1 MRYDEKSVKLTEYE
15 CMKNSIKKVQE
26 KHHKK
31 SFKEL
36 ENTNNFKENYKNK
49 SQLKKYKLK
58 NYKLKQAGIT
68 IIALVITIIVLLVIA
83 GITISMVSNDGIL
96 GKAKNAATVSEK
108 TTAQEE
114 MSMYLAGLDIQRE
127 QEGNTGRLADYL
139 SANVGNDGLEDFLN
153 NGDGYAQVAY
163 KGHNYMVNLDD
174 GTFTYIGKTDGKGVN
189 RHLKQILN
197 SDNQDVPGVAMV
209 EAGEIETEDL
219 GWKVLSTN
227 EDGTVNLI
235 ANTNTGFE
243 VSISGINGY
252 TNGVKALNEICSKL
266 YGNLEING
274 KKALSARS
282 VNAEDFYNITYTV
295 SRAYQ
300 NNKKIEPIINQKDTA
315 NHGFSTDQISDYID
329 IANTSGTQSRNTQM
343 LAANTS
349 PTIISQNR
357 TNKSTIDMMNTENNY
372 WLATRSTYYGWE
384 KGKDGKDTYS
394 EDLSYE
400 YYEFAFSRTDGAY
413 STYTMFKTNQDYNTT
428 GTNQSESCSL
438 RPVITV
444 SAESVSDTSAGATV
458 NVDRFYKNKS
468 GSEAHGYVKA
478 DSIATLLGKD
488 IKSVNKVN
496 SGLPTVELDM
506 TWSKLTDGGYDL
518 QSGSFDTSK
527 YDYYIA
533 DRTTKLQVRLTG
545 APAYNNGVLALD
557 TICNN
562 LYGNLTE
569 IKLKNGQTKKVK
581 VLLARDAKWE
591 DLMDDSRINN
601 DSYGN
606 LWTTNADDTSA
617 PNKITSTGNS
627 YATTLFTQYENSD
640 RTKGASKGYSDAK
653 ITSYNMSTS
662 GTSNWILTEEK
673 GNYAYEKYNNDKKSS
688 NPWLKVI
695 YNAYW
700 GGGANRNT
708 NNISAGAEFWLS
720 SRCSNACYG
729 FARFGLR
736 CVGSNGKWASD
747 FVYYSNNNTFSSCR
761 GLRPVLQVSK

>member
-1 MRYDEKSVKLTEYE
+1 MMYK
-15 CMKNSIKKVQE
+15 
-26 KHHKK
+26 
-31 SFKEL
+31 
-36 ENTNNFKENYKNK
+36 KNK
-49 SQLKKYKLK
+49 LEKL
-58 NYKLKQAGIT
+58 KLKQAGIT
-68 IIALVITIIVLLVIA
+68 IIALVITIIVLLVLA

-96 GKAKNAATVSEK
+96 GKAKNAVDVSDKSSAE
-108 TTAQEE
+108 EE
-114 MSMYLAGLDIQRE
+114 MSMYLAGIDIQRE

-174 GTFTYIGKTDGKGVN
+174 GTFTYIGKSTGTGVN

-197 SDNQDVPGVAMV
+197 SNNQDVPGIAMV

-266 YGNLEING
+266 YGSLEING
-274 KKALSARS
+274 KKVLSARS
-282 VNAEDFYNITYTV
+282 INAEDFYNVTYSV

-300 NNKKIEPIINQKDTA
+300 NNKKIEPIINQLDTA
-315 NHGFSTDQISDYID
+315 NNGYSTDQISEYID
-329 IANTSGTQSRNTQM
+329 ITNTSASQASNTHM
-343 LAANTS
+343 LAANAS
-349 PTIISQNR
+349 PTITNLNR
-357 TNKSTIDMMNTENNY
+357 TNKSTVDMMNTGNNY
-372 WLATRSTYYGWE
+372 WLATRSAYYNWS
-384 KGKDGKDTYS
+384 KGADGKTPYS
-394 EDLSYE
+394 EELASE
-400 YYEFAFSRTDGAY
+400 YYQFAFARTDGAY
-413 STYTMFKTNQDYNTT
+413 STSTVFNTNANYNTA
-428 GTNQSESCSL
+428 GNNASTNCSI

-444 SAESVSDTSAGATV
+444 SADSVSDTSEGATV

-478 DSIATLLGKD
+478 DSIAALLGKD

-496 SGLPTVELDM
+496 SGLPTVESDM

-533 DRTTKLQVRLTG
+533 DKATKLQVRLTG

-581 VLLARDAKWE
+581 VALARDAKWE
-591 DLMDDSRINN
+591 DFIDESKINN
-601 DSYGN
+601 SSYGN
-606 LWTTNADDTSA
+606 LWTTNEDDTSA
-617 PNKITSTGNS
+617 PNKITSTRNS
-627 YATTLFTQYENSD
+627 YAPTLFTQYENID
-640 RTKGASKGYSDAK
+640 KTKGASQGYSDTK

-662 GTSNWILTEEK
+662 STSNWLSTEEK
-673 GNYAYEKYNNDKKSS
+673 GNYAYERYNSDKKSS

-700 GGGANRNT
+700 GGSNRNT
-708 NNISAGAEFWLS
+708 NNISASAEFWLS
-720 SRCSNACYG
+720 SRCVYANWRRGLLLTLCFRQWIHYG
-729 FARFGLR
+729 ER
-736 CVGSNGKWASD
+736 CV
-747 FVYYSNNNTFSSCR
+747 
-761 GLRPVLQVSK
+761 LL

>member
-1 MRYDEKSVKLTEYE
+1 MRYK
-15 CMKNSIKKVQE
+15 
-26 KHHKK
+26 
-31 SFKEL
+31 
-36 ENTNNFKENYKNK
+36 KNK
-49 SQLKKYKLK
+49 LEKL
-58 NYKLKQAGIT
+58 KLKQSGIT
-68 IIALVITIIVLLVIA
+68 LIALVVTIIILLVLA

-96 GKAKNAATVSEK
+96 GKAKNAAVVSEK
-108 TTAQEE
+108 ASAEEE
-114 MSMYLAGLDIQRE
+114 MSMYLASLEASKAEDE
-127 QEGNTGRLADYL
+127 NKRLADYIQDDL
-139 SANVGNDGLEDFLN
+139 GNGEVEDFLN

-163 KGHNYMVNLDD
+163 RGHNYMVNLDD

-197 SDNQDVPGVAMV
+197 SNNQDIPGIAMV

-266 YGNLEING
+266 YGSLEING
-274 KKALSARS
+274 KKVLSARS
-282 VNAEDFYNITYTV
+282 VNAEDFYNVTYSV
-295 SRAYQ
+295 SRDYQ

-329 IANTSGTQSRNTQM
+329 IANTSDSQSSNTQM

-349 PTIISQNR
+349 PTITNLNR
-357 TNKSTIDMMNTENNY
+357 TNKSTVNMINTVNNY
-372 WLATRSTYYGWE
+372 WIATRSAYYGWE
-384 KGKDGKDTYS
+384 RGGDGKTPYS
-394 EDLSYE
+394 EDVSYE
-400 YYEFAFSRTDGAY
+400 YYQFAFSRTDGAY
-413 STYTMFKTNQDYNTT
+413 STCTMFQTNQNYSTSGSNR
-428 GTNQSESCSL
+428 GGSCSL

-444 SAESVSDTSAGATV
+444 SADSVSDTSVGTTV
-458 NVDRFYKNKS
+458 NVDRFYKTKS

-478 DSIATLLGKD
+478 DSIAALLGKD

-496 SGLPTVELDM
+496 SGLPTVESDM

-533 DRTTKLQVRLTG
+533 DRATKLQVRLTG

-569 IKLKNGQTKKVK
+569 IKLKNGKNKKVK
-581 VLLARDAKWE
+581 VVLARDAKWE
-591 DLMDDSRINN
+591 DFMDESKLSNF
-601 DSYGN
+601 GN
-606 LWTTNADDTSA
+606 SWTTNADDTSV
-617 PNKITSTGNS
+617 PNKITSTWNS
-627 YATTLFTQYENSD
+627 YAPTLFTKYENID
-640 RTKGASKGYSDAK
+640 KTKGASKGYSDSK

-662 GTSNWILTEEK
+662 GTSSWLSTDQK
-673 GNYAYEKYNNDKKSS
+673 GNYAYERYNNDKKSS

-708 NNISAGAEFWLS
+708 SNISAGAEFWLS
-720 SRCSNACYG
+720 SRCVNANWYSAYFYFRYVSSSG
-729 FARFGLR
+729 SLTPRLVFSSDAY
-736 CVGSNGKWASD
+736 VGSL
-747 FVYYSNNNTFSSCR
+747 CH
-761 GLRPVLQVSK
+761 GLRPVLQVVK

>member
-1 MRYDEKSVKLTEYE
+1 MKKRTE
-15 CMKNSIKKVQE
+15 I
-26 KHHKK
+26 
-31 SFKEL
+31 
-36 ENTNNFKENYKNK
+36 
-49 SQLKKYKLK
+49 
-58 NYKLKQAGIT
+58 GIT
-68 IIALVITIIVLLVIA
+68 LIALVVTIIVLLVLA

-96 GKAKNAATVSEK
+96 GKAKNAAAVSEK
-108 TTAQEE
+108 ASAEDE
-114 MSMYLAGLDIQRE
+114 MSMYLASLEVSKAED
-127 QEGNTGRLADYL
+127 GNKRLADYIQDDL
-139 SANVGNDGLEDFLN
+139 GNGEVEDFLN

-163 KGHNYMVNLDD
+163 RGHNYMVNLDD

-189 RHLKQILN
+189 RHIKQVLS
-197 SDNQDVPGVAMV
+197 SDNQDVPGIAMV

-227 EDGTVNLI
+227 SDGTVNLI

-274 KKALSARS
+274 KKVLSARS
-282 VNAEDFYNITYTV
+282 ANDTDFYNMTYTE
-295 SRAYQ
+295 SRKYTSG
-300 NNKKIEPIINQKDTA
+300 KKIEPLIYQKDTA
-315 NHGFSTDQISDYID
+315 NNGFSTEQISDYID
-329 IANTSGTQSRNTQM
+329 IANTSGTQSSNSQM
-343 LAANTS
+343 LVANTS
-349 PTIISQNR
+349 PRIMNLNR
-357 TNKSTIDMMNTENNY
+357 TNKSTVSIMNTGNNY
-372 WLATRSTYYGWE
+372 WLATRSAYYDWNRGT
-384 KGKDGKDTYS
+384 DGKTPYS
-394 EDLSYE
+394 EELSSD
-400 YYEFAFSRTDGAY
+400 YYQLGFVRTDGARAA
-413 STYTMFKTNQDYNTT
+413 STLFTVGQNYATSGSNGGGN
-428 GTNQSESCSL
+428 CSI

-444 SAESVSDTSAGATV
+444 SADSVSDTSEGATV
-458 NVDRFYKNKS
+458 NVDRFYKNKI

-478 DSIATLLGKD
+478 DSIAALLGKD

-496 SGLPTVELDM
+496 SGLPTVESDM

-533 DRTTKLQVRLTG
+533 DRATKLQVRLTG

-569 IKLKNGQTKKVK
+569 IKLKDGKTKKVK
-581 VLLARDAKWE
+581 VVLARDAKWE
-591 DLMDDSRINN
+591 DFMDESKLSNF
-601 DSYGN
+601 GN

-617 PNKITSTGNS
+617 PNKITSTWNS
-627 YATTLFTQYENSD
+627 YAPTLFTQYENID
-640 RTKGASKGYSDAK
+640 KTKGASKGYSDSK

-662 GTSNWILTEEK
+662 GTSSWLSTDQK
-673 GNYAYEKYNNDKKSS
+673 GNYAYERYNNDKKSS

-708 NNISAGAEFWLS
+708 SNISAGAEFWLS
-720 SRCSNACYG
+720 SRCVYAYWYGANFRLRFVSSSGAITANNVFVSNSY
-729 FARFGLR
+729 
-736 CVGSNGKWASD
+736 VD
-747 FVYYSNNNTFSSCR
+747 SSCR

>member
-1 MRYDEKSVKLTEYE
+1 MMYK
-15 CMKNSIKKVQE
+15 
-26 KHHKK
+26 
-31 SFKEL
+31 
-36 ENTNNFKENYKNK
+36 KNK
-49 SQLKKYKLK
+49 LEKL
-58 NYKLKQAGIT
+58 KLKQAGIT
-68 IIALVITIIVLLVIA
+68 IIALVITIIVLLVLA

-96 GKAKNAATVSEK
+96 GKAKNAVDVSDKSSAE
-108 TTAQEE
+108 EE
-114 MSMYLAGLDIQRE
+114 MSMYLAGIDIQRE

-174 GTFTYIGKTDGKGVN
+174 GTFTYIGKSTGTGVN

-197 SDNQDVPGVAMV
+197 SNNQDVPGIAMV

-266 YGNLEING
+266 YGSLEING
-274 KKALSARS
+274 KKVLSARS
-282 VNAEDFYNITYTV
+282 VNVEDFYNVTYSV

-300 NNKKIEPIINQKDTA
+300 NNKKIEPIINQLDTA
-315 NHGFSTDQISDYID
+315 NNGYSTDQISEYID
-329 IANTSGTQSRNTQM
+329 ITNTSASQASNTHM
-343 LAANTS
+343 LAANAS
-349 PTIISQNR
+349 PTITNLNR
-357 TNKSTIDMMNTENNY
+357 TNKSTVDMMNTGNNY
-372 WLATRSTYYGWE
+372 WLATRSAYYNWS
-384 KGKDGKDTYS
+384 KGADGKTPYS
-394 EDLSYE
+394 EELASE
-400 YYEFAFSRTDGAY
+400 YYQFAFARTDGAY
-413 STYTMFKTNQDYNTT
+413 STSTVFNTNANYNTA
-428 GTNQSESCSL
+428 GNNASTNCSI

-444 SAESVSDTSAGATV
+444 SADSVSDTSEGATV

-496 SGLPTVELDM
+496 SGLPTVESDM

-533 DRTTKLQVRLTG
+533 DKATKLQVRLTG

-581 VLLARDAKWE
+581 VALARDAKWE
-591 DLMDDSRINN
+591 DFIDESKINN
-601 DSYGN
+601 SSYGN
-606 LWTTNADDTSA
+606 LWTTNEDDTSA
-617 PNKITSTGNS
+617 PNKITSTRNS
-627 YATTLFTQYENSD
+627 YAPTLFTQYENID
-640 RTKGASKGYSDAK
+640 KTKGASQGYSDTK

-662 GTSNWILTEEK
+662 STSNWLSTEEK
-673 GNYAYEKYNNDKKSS
+673 GNYAYERYNSDKKSS

-700 GGGANRNT
+700 GGSNRNT
-708 NNISAGAEFWLS
+708 NNISASAEFWLS
-720 SRCSNACYG
+720 SRCVYANWRRGLLLTLCFRQWIHYG
-729 FARFGLR
+729 ER
-736 CVGSNGKWASD
+736 CV
-747 FVYYSNNNTFSSCR
+747 
-761 GLRPVLQVSK
+761 LL

>member
-1 MRYDEKSVKLTEYE
+1 MRYSRREMMNRYNENRKISNNNQIRKCKLR
-15 CMKNSIKKVQE
+15 
-26 KHHKK
+26 
-31 SFKEL
+31 
-36 ENTNNFKENYKNK
+36 
-49 SQLKKYKLK
+49 KYKIT
-58 NYKLKQAGIT
+58 QAGIT
-68 IIALVITIIVLLVIA
+68 IIALVITIIVLLILA
-83 GITISMVSNDGIL
+83 GVTISMATNNGVI
-96 GKAKNAATVSEK
+96 GKAKQ
-108 TTAQEE
+108 TADLNEEAQAKEE
-114 MSMYLAGLDIQRE
+114 MSMYLAEADIDRE
-127 QEGNTGRLADYL
+127 QDESQTRLADYL
-139 SANVGNDGLEDFLN
+139 SSNVGNNGLEDFLN

-163 KGHNYMVNLDD
+163 NGHNFLVNLDD

-197 SDNQDVPGVAMV
+197 SNNQDVPGVAMV

-227 EDGTVNLI
+227 SDGTVNLI

-274 KKALSARS
+274 KKVLSARS
-282 VNAEDFYNITYTV
+282 VNVEDFYNITYSV

-315 NHGFSTDQISDYID
+315 NHGFSTDQISEYID
-329 IANTSGTQSRNTQM
+329 ITNTSGAQSSNTHM
-343 LAANTS
+343 LAANAS
-349 PTIISQNR
+349 PTITNLNR
-357 TNKSTIDMMNTENNY
+357 TNKSTVSMMYTGNNY
-372 WLATRSTYYGWE
+372 WLATRSARYDWNSGS
-384 KGKDGKDTYS
+384 DGKTPYS
-394 EDLSYE
+394 EEIARE
-400 YYEFAFSRTDGAY
+400 YYQLAFARTDGAY
-413 STYTMFKTNQDYNTT
+413 STSTVFNTNANYNTS
-428 GTNQSESCSL
+428 GSNGGGNCSL

-444 SAESVSDTSAGATV
+444 SADSVSDTSVGTTV
-458 NVDRFYKNKS
+458 NVDRFYKTKS

-478 DSIATLLGKD
+478 DSIAALLGKD

-496 SGLPTVELDM
+496 SGLPTVESDM

-518 QSGSFDTSK
+518 QSGSFDTDK

-533 DRTTKLQVRLTG
+533 DRATKLQVRLTG

-569 IKLKNGQTKKVK
+569 IKLASGKTKKVK
-581 VLLARDAKWE
+581 VVLARNAKWE
-591 DLMDDSRINN
+591 DFMDESKLNN
-601 DSYGN
+601 FGS

-617 PNKITSTGNS
+617 PNKITSTWNS
-627 YATTLFTQYENSD
+627 YAPTLFTQYENID
-640 RTKGASKGYSDAK
+640 KTKGASKGYSDAK

-662 GTSNWILTEEK
+662 GTSSWLSTDQK
-673 GNYAYEKYNNDKKSS
+673 GNYAYERYNNDKKSS

-700 GGGANRNT
+700 GGSNRNT
-708 NNISAGAEFWLS
+708 NNISASADFWLS
-720 SRCSNACYG
+720 SRCVYADWNLASFY
-729 FARFGLR
+729 LR
-736 CVGSNGKWASD
+736 CVSSSGSITQGGVLSSG
-747 FVYYSNNNTFSSCR
+747 VYVDSSCR
-761 GLRPVLQVSK
+761 GLRPVLQVAK

>member
-1 MRYDEKSVKLTEYE
+1 MRYDEKSLKLSENE
-15 CMKNSIKKVQE
+15 CVKNSIKKVQE
-26 KHHKK
+26 EYHKQ
-31 SFKEL
+31 SFREL
-36 ENTNNFKENYKNK
+36 KDTNFKQNYK
-49 SQLKKYKLK
+49 SELKFEK
-58 NYKLKQAGIT
+58 YKLKQAGIT
-68 IIALVITIIVLLVIA
+68 LIALVVTIIVLLVLA
-83 GITISMVSNDGIL
+83 GITISMASNNGIL
-96 GKAKNAATVSEK
+96 GKAKNAVAVSDKSSAE
-108 TTAQEE
+108 EE

-127 QEGNTGRLADYL
+127 QEGDTGRLADYL

-163 KGHNYMVNLDD
+163 KGNNYMVNLDD

-274 KKALSARS
+274 KKVLSARS
-282 VNAEDFYNITYTV
+282 VNVEDFYNVTYTV
-295 SRAYQ
+295 SRKYESG
-300 NNKKIEPIINQKDTA
+300 KKIEPIINQLDTV
-315 NHGFSTDQISDYID
+315 NNGYSTDQIGDYID
-329 IANTSGTQSRNTQM
+329 ITNTSASQSSNTQM
-343 LAANTS
+343 LEANTS
-349 PTIISQNR
+349 PTIKNQNK
-357 TNKSTIDMMNTENNY
+357 TNKSTVGMMNTGNNY
-372 WLATRSTYYGWE
+372 WLATRSTYSGYYPGA
-384 KGKDGKDTYS
+384 DGKTPYS
-394 EDLSYE
+394 EELSYE
-400 YYEFAFSRTDGAY
+400 YYQFAFSRTDGAY
-413 STYTMFKTNQDYNTT
+413 SEYTTFQTNQNYNTT

-444 SAESVSDTSAGATV
+444 SADSISDTSVGSTV
-458 NVDRFYKNKS
+458 NVDRFYKNKN

-496 SGLPTVELDM
+496 SGLPTVESDM

-533 DRTTKLQVRLTG
+533 DRATKLQVRLTG

-581 VLLARDAKWE
+581 VVLARDAKWE
-591 DLMDDSRINN
+591 DFFDENKFTGNL
-601 DSYGN
+601 YGS
-606 LWTTNADDTSA
+606 LWTTNPDDSTTQ
-617 PNKITSTGNS
+617 NKITVTRNS
-627 YATTLFTQYENSD
+627 YAPTLFTQYENTD
-640 RTKGASKGYSDAK
+640 KTKGVSKGYSDAK
-653 ITSYNMSTS
+653 ITSYNMNQK
-662 GTSNWILTEEK
+662 GTDSWIEDNQK
-673 GNYAYEKYNNDKKSS
+673 NSYAYERYNYDKKSS

-695 YNAYW
+695 YNAE
-700 GGGANRNT
+700 GSEINRNT
-708 NNISAGAEFWLS
+708 SNNNECSEYWIS
-720 SRCSNACYG
+720 SRCTSANWYNANFFMSY
-729 FARFGLR
+729 
-736 CVGSNGKWASD
+736 VSSNGKIGKRSLFASHLITES
-747 FVYYSNNNTFSSCR
+747 YSNS
-761 GLRPVLQVSK
+761 LRPVLQVLK

>member
-1 MRYDEKSVKLTEYE
+1 MKKRTE
-15 CMKNSIKKVQE
+15 I
-26 KHHKK
+26 
-31 SFKEL
+31 
-36 ENTNNFKENYKNK
+36 
-49 SQLKKYKLK
+49 
-58 NYKLKQAGIT
+58 GIT
-68 IIALVITIIVLLVIA
+68 LIALVVTIIVLLVLA
-83 GITISMVSNDGIL
+83 GITISMVGNDGML
-96 GKAKNAATVSEK
+96 GKAKNAAAVSEK
-108 TTAQEE
+108 ASAEDE
-114 MSMYLAGLDIQRE
+114 MSMYLASLEVSKAED
-127 QEGNTGRLADYL
+127 GNKRLADYIQDDL
-139 SANVGNDGLEDFLN
+139 GNGEVEDFLN

-163 KGHNYMVNLDD
+163 RGHNYMVNLDD

-189 RHLKQILN
+189 RHIKQVLS
-197 SDNQDVPGVAMV
+197 SDNQDVPGIAMV

-266 YGNLEING
+266 YGSLEING
-274 KKALSARS
+274 KKVLSARS
-282 VNAEDFYNITYTV
+282 VNDTDFYNMTYTE
-295 SRAYQ
+295 SRKYTSG
-300 NNKKIEPIINQKDTA
+300 KKIEPLIYQKDTA
-315 NHGFSTDQISDYID
+315 NNGFSTEQISDYID
-329 IANTSGTQSRNTQM
+329 IANTSGAQSSNTKM
-343 LAANTS
+343 LVANTS
-349 PTIISQNR
+349 PRIMNLNR
-357 TNKSTIDMMNTENNY
+357 TNKSTVDMMNTGNNY
-372 WLATRSTYYGWE
+372 WLATRSAYYDWNRGN
-384 KGKDGKDTYS
+384 DGKTPYS
-394 EDLSYE
+394 EELSID
-400 YYEFAFSRTDGAY
+400 YYQLGYARTDGSRAAY
-413 STYTMFKTNQDYNTT
+413 TLFTVGQNYATSGSNGGGN
-428 GTNQSESCSL
+428 CSL

-444 SAESVSDTSAGATV
+444 SADSVSDTSVGATV

-478 DSIATLLGKD
+478 NSIAALLGKD

-496 SGLPTVELDM
+496 SGLPTVESDM

-533 DRTTKLQVRLTG
+533 DRATKLQVRLTG

-569 IKLKNGQTKKVK
+569 IKLKNGKTKKVK
-581 VLLARDAKWE
+581 VVLARDAKWE
-591 DLMDDSRINN
+591 DFMDESKLSNF
-601 DSYGN
+601 GN

-617 PNKITSTGNS
+617 PNKITSTWNS
-627 YATTLFTQYENSD
+627 YAPTLFTQYENID
-640 RTKGASKGYSDAK
+640 KTKGASKGYSDAK

-662 GTSNWILTEEK
+662 GTSSWLSTEEK

-708 NNISAGAEFWLS
+708 SNISAGAEFWLS
-720 SRCSNACYG
+720 SRCVNADWYHASFSLRFVSGSGSITPYLVFSSNTG
-729 FARFGLR
+729 
-736 CVGSNGKWASD
+736 VG
-747 FVYYSNNNTFSSCR
+747 SSCR

>member
-1 MRYDEKSVKLTEYE
+1 MMYK
-15 CMKNSIKKVQE
+15 
-26 KHHKK
+26 
-31 SFKEL
+31 
-36 ENTNNFKENYKNK
+36 KNK
-49 SQLKKYKLK
+49 LEKLK
-58 NYKLKQAGIT
+58 LEQSGIT
-68 IIALVITIIVLLVIA
+68 IIALIVTIIILLILA

-96 GKAKNAATVSEK
+96 GKAKNAAAVSDKSSAE
-108 TTAQEE
+108 EE

-189 RHLKQILN
+189 RHLRQILN
-197 SDNQDVPGVAMV
+197 SDNQDVPGIAMV
-209 EAGEIETEDL
+209 EAGKIETEDL

-243 VSISGINGY
+243 VSVSGINGY

-274 KKALSARS
+274 KKVLSARS
-282 VNAEDFYNITYTV
+282 VNVEDFYNVTYTV
-295 SRAYQ
+295 SRKYESG
-300 NNKKIEPIINQKDTA
+300 KKIEPIINQLDTV
-315 NHGFSTDQISDYID
+315 NNGYSTDQISDYID
-329 IANTSGTQSRNTQM
+329 IANTSASQSSNTQM

-349 PTIISQNR
+349 PTITNQNR
-357 TNKSTIDMMNTENNY
+357 TNKSTVSIMNTGNNY
-372 WLATRSTYYGWE
+372 WLATRSAYYNWNQGT
-384 KGKDGKDTYS
+384 DGKMPYS
-394 EDLSYE
+394 EELSRD
-400 YYEFAFSRTDGAY
+400 YYQLGYVRTDGARGA
-413 STYTMFKTNQDYNTT
+413 STLFTVGQNYATSGSN
-428 GTNQSESCSL
+428 GSGSCSL

-444 SAESVSDTSAGATV
+444 SADSVSDTSVGAAV
-458 NVDRFYKNKS
+458 NVDRFYKTKS
-468 GSEAHGYVKA
+468 ESEAHGYVKA
-478 DSIATLLGKD
+478 DSIAALLGKD

-496 SGLPTVELDM
+496 SGLPTVESDM

-545 APAYNNGVLALD
+545 APAYNNGVLDLD

-581 VLLARDAKWE
+581 VVLARDAKWE
-591 DLMDDSRINN
+591 DFMDESKLSNF
-601 DSYGN
+601 GN
-606 LWTTNADDTSA
+606 LWTTNVDDTSA
-617 PNKITSTGNS
+617 PNKITVTGNS
-627 YATTLFTQYENSD
+627 YAPTLFTQYENID
-640 RTKGASKGYSDAK
+640 KTKGASKGYSDAK

-662 GTSNWILTEEK
+662 GTSSWLSTDQK
-673 GNYAYEKYNNDKKSS
+673 GNYAYERYNNDKKSS

-695 YNAYW
+695 NNAVW
-700 GGGANRNT
+700 WESVNKNTANINT
-708 NNISAGAEFWLS
+708 EVEYWLS
-720 SRCSNACYG
+720 SRCVYAYIG
-729 FARFGLR
+729 GAEFFLR
-736 CVGSNGKWASD
+736 SVSD
-747 FVYYSNNNTFSSCR
+747 KGMITIYYMFTSSCSTYSSCR

>member
-31 SFKEL
+31 SSKEL

-139 SANVGNDGLEDFLN
+139 SSNVGNDGLEDFLN

-197 SDNQDVPGVAMV
+197 SNNQDVPGIAMV

-266 YGNLEING
+266 YGSLEING
-274 KKALSARS
+274 KKVLSARS
-282 VNAEDFYNITYTV
+282 VNAEDFYNITYSV
-295 SRAYQ
+295 SRAYK

-357 TNKSTIDMMNTENNY
+357 TNKSTVDMMNTGNNY
-372 WLATRSTYYGWE
+372 WLATRTEWCGYNNA
-384 KGKDGKDTYS
+384 DGKTPYS
-394 EDLSYE
+394 EDLSNESY
-400 YYEFAFSRTDGAY
+400 FLQNVRTDGILG
-413 STYTMFKTNQDYNTT
+413 STKMFYVDQYNMS
-428 GTNQSESCSL
+428 GENQSGNGSL
-438 RPVITV
+438 RPVIKV
-444 SAESVSDTSAGATV
+444 LADCVSDKTVGAIV
-458 NVDRFYKNKS
+458 NMDKFYKNKT
-468 GSEAHGYVKA
+468 GAEAKGYIKA
-478 DSIATLLGKD
+478 NSIAELLGKD
-488 IKSVNKVN
+488 IKSINKVN
-496 SGLPTVELDM
+496 SGLPIMEADM

-533 DRTTKLQVRLTG
+533 DRATKLQITLTG
-545 APAYNNGVLALD
+545 AQAYNNGVLALD

-569 IKLKNGQTKKVK
+569 IKLKDGKTKKVN
-581 VLLARDAKWE
+581 VALARDAKWE
-591 DLMDDSRINN
+591 DFIEDNKINN
-601 DSYGN
+601 TAYGR
-606 LWTTNADDTSA
+606 LGTTNPDDTSIQ
-617 PNKITSTGNS
+617 NKINVPSSS
-627 YATTLFTQYENSD
+627 YAPTLFTQYENID
-640 RTKGASKGYSDAK
+640 KTKGVSKGYSDAK
-653 ITSYNMSTS
+653 ITSYNMSKS
-662 GTSNWILTEEK
+662 GANTWLPLEQKNS
-673 GNYAYEKYNNDKKSS
+673 YAYERYNSDKKSTD
-688 NPWLKVI
+688 PWLKAI
-695 YNAYW
+695 FNAVW
-700 GGGANRNT
+700 SEKANINTSNINT
-708 NNISAGAEFWLS
+708 NSDFWFS
-720 SRCSNACYG
+720 SRCTAVYLSSVE
-729 FARFGLR
+729 FRIR
-736 CVGSNGKWASD
+736 CVNKYGRITAGYMYA
-747 FVYYSNNNTFSSCR
+747 SNNGVGSSCC

>member
-1 MRYDEKSVKLTEYE
+1 MRYSRFNKDLCLSDSGGKEGMRLK
-15 CMKNSIKKVQE
+15 MKNRDNENKKISNSNQI
-26 KHHKK
+26 
-31 SFKEL
+31 
-36 ENTNNFKENYKNK
+36 NK
-49 SQLKKYKLK
+49 CKLRKYKIT
-58 NYKLKQAGIT
+58 QAGIT
-68 IIALVITIIVLLVIA
+68 IIALVVTIIVLLVLA

-96 GKAKNAATVSEK
+96 RKAKNAVAVSDKSSAE
-108 TTAQEE
+108 EE
-114 MSMYLAGLDIQRE
+114 MSMYLAGIDIQRE

-139 SANVGNDGLEDFLN
+139 SANIGNDGLEDFLN

-189 RHLKQILN
+189 RHIKQVLSN
-197 SDNQDVPGVAMV
+197 DNQDVPGIAMV

-266 YGNLEING
+266 YGSLEING
-274 KKALSARS
+274 KKVLSARS
-282 VNAEDFYNITYTV
+282 VNAEDFYNVTYSV
-295 SRAYQ
+295 SRAYK

-329 IANTSGTQSRNTQM
+329 IANTSGAQSSNTHM
-343 LAANTS
+343 LAANAS
-349 PTIISQNR
+349 PTITNLNR
-357 TNKSTIDMMNTENNY
+357 TNKSTIDMMNTGNNY
-372 WLATRSTYYGWE
+372 WLATRSASCGWDH
-384 KGKDGKDTYS
+384 GTDGKTPYS
-394 EDLSYE
+394 EELSNESYQLA
-400 YYEFAFSRTDGAY
+400 FARTDGAY
-413 STYTMFKTNQDYNTT
+413 SASTVFNTNANYNTT
-428 GTNQSESCSL
+428 GNNASANCSL

-444 SAESVSDTSAGATV
+444 SADSVSDTSEGATV
-458 NVDRFYKNKS
+458 NVDRFYKTKS
-468 GSEAHGYVKA
+468 GSEAHGHVKA
-478 DSIATLLGKD
+478 DSIAALLGKD
-488 IKSVNKVN
+488 IRSVNKVN
-496 SGLPTVELDM
+496 SGLPTVESDM

-518 QSGSFDTSK
+518 QSGSFDTNK
-527 YDYYIA
+527 YGYYIA
-533 DRTTKLQVRLTG
+533 DRATKLQVRLTG

-569 IKLKNGQTKKVK
+569 IKLANGQTKKVK
-581 VLLARDAKWE
+581 VVLARDAKWE
-591 DLMDDSRINN
+591 DFMDESKLSKLSNF
-601 DSYGN
+601 GN

-617 PNKITSTGNS
+617 PNKITVTGNS
-627 YATTLFTQYENSD
+627 CAPTLFTQYENID
-640 RTKGASKGYSDAK
+640 KTKGASKGYSDAK

-662 GTSNWILTEEK
+662 GTNNWLSTDQK

-708 NNISAGAEFWLS
+708 SNISAGADFCLS
-720 SRCSNACYG
+720 SRCVFADWYNAH
-729 FARFGLR
+729 FILRFVSSSGSIITD
-736 CVGSNGKWASD
+736 CVFHSGTGVD
-747 FVYYSNNNTFSSCR
+747 SSCR
-761 GLRPVLQVSK
+761 RLRPVLQVVK

>member
-1 MRYDEKSVKLTEYE
+1 MRYDEKSLKLSENE
-15 CMKNSIKKVQE
+15 CVKNSIKKLQE
-26 KHHKK
+26 EHHKQG
-31 SFKEL
+31 FKEL
-36 ENTNNFKENYKNK
+36 KDTNSKTNYK
-49 SQLKKYKLK
+49 SELKFEDYKLK
-58 NYKLKQAGIT
+58 NYKLKNYNLKQAGIT
-68 IIALVITIIVLLVIA
+68 IIALVVTIIILLILA

-96 GKAKNAATVSEK
+96 GKARNAAAVSDKSSAE
-108 TTAQEE
+108 EE
-114 MSMYLAGLDIQRE
+114 MSMYLASLDIQRE
-127 QEGNTGRLADYL
+127 QEGNTERLADYL

-163 KGHNYMVNLDD
+163 KGHNYMVNLED

-189 RHLKQILN
+189 RHIKQILN
-197 SDNQDVPGVAMV
+197 SDNQDVPGIAMV

-266 YGNLEING
+266 YGSLEING
-274 KKALSARS
+274 KKVLSARS
-282 VNAEDFYNITYTV
+282 VNVEDFYNVTYTV
-295 SRAYQ
+295 SRTYQ
-300 NNKKIEPIINQKDTA
+300 NNKKIEPIINQKDAA
-315 NHGFSTDQISDYID
+315 NHCFSTDQISDYID
-329 IANTSGTQSRNTQM
+329 IANTSASQASNTKM

-349 PTIISQNR
+349 PTITNLNR
-357 TNKSTIDMMNTENNY
+357 TNKSTISMMNTGNSY
-372 WLATRSTYYGWE
+372 WFATRTEWCGYNNA
-384 KGKDGKDTYS
+384 DGKTPYS
-394 EDLSYE
+394 EELSNE
-400 YYEFAFSRTDGAY
+400 YYQFAFARTDGVY
-413 STYTMFKTNQDYNTT
+413 STFTVFNTNENYNTT
-428 GTNQSESCSL
+428 GTNASTNCSI

-444 SAESVSDTSAGATV
+444 SADSVSDTSVGATV
-458 NVDRFYKNKS
+458 NVDRFYKTKS

-478 DSIATLLGKD
+478 DSIAALLGKD
-488 IKSVNKVN
+488 IKSINKVN
-496 SGLPTVELDM
+496 SGLPTVESDM

-533 DRTTKLQVRLTG
+533 DRATKLQVRLTG

-569 IKLKNGQTKKVK
+569 IKLKDGQTKKVK
-581 VLLARDAKWE
+581 VVLARDVKWE
-591 DLMDDSRINN
+591 DFIDESKLSNF
-601 DSYGN
+601 GN

-617 PNKITSTGNS
+617 PNKITSTWNS
-627 YATTLFTQYENSD
+627 YAPTLFTQYENID
-640 RTKGASKGYSDAK
+640 NTKGASKGYSDAK
-653 ITSYNMSTS
+653 ITSYNMRTTGTNNWLSTDQ
-662 GTSNWILTEEK
+662 K
-673 GNYAYEKYNNDKKSS
+673 GSYAYEKYNNDKKSS

-700 GGGANRNT
+700 GGANRNT
-708 NNISAGAEFWLS
+708 SNISAGAEFWLS
-720 SRCSNACYG
+720 SRCIYVTWNNAYFILRVVSSSGSLTAYRVFSSNTD
-729 FARFGLR
+729 
-736 CVGSNGKWASD
+736 VH
-747 FVYYSNNNTFSSCR
+747 SSCR

>member
-1 MRYDEKSVKLTEYE
+1 MRYSRRE
-15 CMKNSIKKVQE
+15 MKNRYNENKKISNSNQIKKC
-26 KHHKK
+26 K
-31 SFKEL
+31 L
-36 ENTNNFKENYKNK
+36 R
-49 SQLKKYKLK
+49 KYKIT
-58 NYKLKQAGIT
+58 QAGIT
-68 IIALVITIIVLLVIA
+68 IIALVITIIVLLILA
-83 GITISMVSNDGIL
+83 GITISIATNNGVI
-96 GKAKNAATVSEK
+96 GKAKQ
-108 TTAQEE
+108 TADLNEEAQAKEE
-114 MSMYLAGLDIQRE
+114 MSMYLAGVDIDRE
-127 QEGNTGRLADYL
+127 QDESETRLADYL
-139 SANVGNDGLEDFLN
+139 SSNVGNDGLEDFLN

-197 SDNQDVPGVAMV
+197 NNNQDVPGVAMV

-274 KKALSARS
+274 KKVLSARS
-282 VNAEDFYNITYTV
+282 VNAEDFYNITYSV
-295 SRAYQ
+295 SRKCESG
-300 NNKKIEPIINQKDTA
+300 KKIEPIINQLDAK
-315 NHGFSTDQISDYID
+315 NNGYSTNQISDYID
-329 IANTSGTQSRNTQM
+329 IANTSASQASNPHM
-343 LAANTS
+343 LAANAS
-349 PTIISQNR
+349 PTIMTSNR
-357 TNKSTIDMMNTENNY
+357 TNKSTVSLMNTGNNY
-372 WLATRSTYYGWE
+372 WLATRSAYYNWS
-384 KGKDGKDTYS
+384 KGADGKTPYS
-394 EDLSYE
+394 EELASE
-400 YYEFAFSRTDGAY
+400 YYQFAFARTDGAY
-413 STYTMFKTNQDYNTT
+413 STSTVFNTNANYNTA
-428 GTNQSESCSL
+428 GNNASTNCSI

-444 SAESVSDTSAGATV
+444 SADSVSDTSEGATV
-458 NVDRFYKNKS
+458 NVDRFYKNKI

-478 DSIATLLGKD
+478 DSIAALLGKD

-496 SGLPTVELDM
+496 SGLPTVESDM

-533 DRTTKLQVRLTG
+533 DKATKLQVRLTG

-569 IKLKNGQTKKVK
+569 IKLKDGKTKKVK
-581 VLLARDAKWE
+581 VVLARNAKWE
-591 DLMDDSRINN
+591 DFMDDSKINN

-617 PNKITSTGNS
+617 PNKITSTWNS
-627 YATTLFTQYENSD
+627 YAPTLFTKYENID
-640 RTKGASKGYSDAK
+640 KTKGASKGYSDSK

-662 GTSNWILTEEK
+662 GTSNWLSTEEK
-673 GNYAYEKYNNDKKSS
+673 GSYAYERYNNDKKSS

-708 NNISAGAEFWLS
+708 GNISAGDEFWLS
-720 SRCSNACYG
+720 SRCVDVIWSS
-729 FARFGLR
+729 ARFRLR
-736 CVGSNGKWASD
+736 YVSSSD
-747 FVYYSNNNTFSSCR
+747 SITAELVFHSGTGVYSSCR
-761 GLRPVLQVSK
+761 GLRPVLQVAK

>member
-1 MRYDEKSVKLTEYE
+1 MKKRTE
-15 CMKNSIKKVQE
+15 I
-26 KHHKK
+26 
-31 SFKEL
+31 
-36 ENTNNFKENYKNK
+36 
-49 SQLKKYKLK
+49 
-58 NYKLKQAGIT
+58 GIT
-68 IIALVITIIVLLVIA
+68 LIALVVTIIVLLVLA
-83 GITISMVSNDGIL
+83 GITISMVGNDGML
-96 GKAKNAATVSEK
+96 GKAKNAAAVSEK
-108 TTAQEE
+108 ASAEDE
-114 MSMYLAGLDIQRE
+114 MSMYLASLEVSKAED
-127 QEGNTGRLADYL
+127 GNKRLADYIQDDL
-139 SANVGNDGLEDFLN
+139 GNGEVEDFLN

-163 KGHNYMVNLDD
+163 RGHNYMVNLDD

-189 RHLKQILN
+189 RHIKQVLS
-197 SDNQDVPGVAMV
+197 SDNQDVPGIAMV

-266 YGNLEING
+266 YGSLEING
-274 KKALSARS
+274 KKVLSARS
-282 VNAEDFYNITYTV
+282 VNDTDFYNMTYTE
-295 SRAYQ
+295 SRKYTSG
-300 NNKKIEPIINQKDTA
+300 KKIEPLIYQKDTA
-315 NHGFSTDQISDYID
+315 NNGFSTEQISDYID
-329 IANTSGTQSRNTQM
+329 IANTSGAQSSNTKM
-343 LAANTS
+343 LVANTS
-349 PTIISQNR
+349 PRIMNLNR
-357 TNKSTIDMMNTENNY
+357 TNKSTVDMMNTGNNY
-372 WLATRSTYYGWE
+372 WLATRSAYYDWNRGN
-384 KGKDGKDTYS
+384 DGKTPYS
-394 EDLSYE
+394 EELSID
-400 YYEFAFSRTDGAY
+400 YYQLGYARTDGSRAAY
-413 STYTMFKTNQDYNTT
+413 TLFTVGQNYATSGSNGGGN
-428 GTNQSESCSL
+428 CSL

-444 SAESVSDTSAGATV
+444 SADSVSDTSVGATV

-478 DSIATLLGKD
+478 NSIAALLGKD

-496 SGLPTVELDM
+496 SGLPTVESDM

-533 DRTTKLQVRLTG
+533 DRATKLQVRLTG

-569 IKLKNGQTKKVK
+569 IKLKNGKTKKVK
-581 VLLARDAKWE
+581 VVLARDAKWE
-591 DLMDDSRINN
+591 DFMDESKLSNF
-601 DSYGN
+601 GN

-617 PNKITSTGNS
+617 PNKITSTWNS
-627 YATTLFTQYENSD
+627 YAPTLFTQYENID
-640 RTKGASKGYSDAK
+640 KTKGASKGYSDSK

-662 GTSNWILTEEK
+662 GTSSWLSTEEK
-673 GNYAYEKYNNDKKSS
+673 GNYAYERYNNDKKSS

-708 NNISAGAEFWLS
+708 SNISAGAEFWLS
-720 SRCSNACYG
+720 SRCVNADWYHASFSLRFVSGSGSITPYLVFSSNTG
-729 FARFGLR
+729 
-736 CVGSNGKWASD
+736 VG
-747 FVYYSNNNTFSSCR
+747 SSCR

>member
-1 MRYDEKSVKLTEYE
+1 MMYK
-15 CMKNSIKKVQE
+15 
-26 KHHKK
+26 
-31 SFKEL
+31 
-36 ENTNNFKENYKNK
+36 KNK
-49 SQLKKYKLK
+49 LEKL
-58 NYKLKQAGIT
+58 KLKQAGIT
-68 IIALVITIIVLLVIA
+68 IIALVVTIIILLILA

-96 GKAKNAATVSEK
+96 GKAKNVAAVSDKSSAE
-108 TTAQEE
+108 EE
-114 MSMYLAGLDIQRE
+114 MGMYLAGIDIQRE
-127 QEGNTGRLADYL
+127 QEENTGRLADYL

-163 KGHNYMVNLDD
+163 KGNNYMVNLDD
-174 GTFTYIGKTDGKGVN
+174 GTFTYIGKSTGTGVN

-197 SDNQDVPGVAMV
+197 SNNQDVPGVAMV

-227 EDGTVNLI
+227 SDGTVNLI
-235 ANTNTGFE
+235 ANANTSFE
-243 VSISGINGY
+243 IEISGINGY

-266 YGNLEING
+266 YGSLEING
-274 KKALSARS
+274 KKVLSARS
-282 VNAEDFYNITYTV
+282 VNAEDFYNVTYSV

-329 IANTSGTQSRNTQM
+329 IANTSASQSSNTQM

-349 PTIISQNR
+349 PTITNLNR
-357 TNKSTIDMMNTENNY
+357 TNKSTVSMMNTGNNY
-372 WLATRSTYYGWE
+372 WLATRSPYYDWN
-384 KGKDGKDTYS
+384 KGSDGKTPYS
-394 EDLSYE
+394 EELSRD
-400 YYEFAFSRTDGAY
+400 YYQLGYARTDGAW
-413 STYTMFKTNQDYNTT
+413 SSYTLFTVGQNYATSGPN
-428 GTNQSESCSL
+428 GSGSCSL

-444 SAESVSDTSAGATV
+444 SADSVSDTSGGATV

-478 DSIATLLGKD
+478 DSIAALLGKD
-488 IKSVNKVN
+488 IRSVNKVN
-496 SGLPTVELDM
+496 SGLPTVESDM

-533 DRTTKLQVRLTG
+533 DRATKLQLRLTG

-569 IKLKNGQTKKVK
+569 IKLKNGQTKKVR
-581 VLLARDAKWE
+581 VVLARDAKWE
-591 DLMDDSRINN
+591 DFIDESKLSNF
-601 DSYGN
+601 GN

-617 PNKITSTGNS
+617 PNKITSTWNS
-627 YATTLFTQYENSD
+627 YAPTLFTQYENID
-640 RTKGASKGYSDAK
+640 KTKGASKGYSDAK
-653 ITSYNMSTS
+653 ITSYNMSIS
-662 GTSNWILTEEK
+662 GTSNWLSTDQK
-673 GNYAYEKYNNDKKSS
+673 GNYAYERYNNDKKSS

-700 GGGANRNT
+700 GGRANRNT
-708 NNISAGAEFWLS
+708 SNISAGADFWFS
-720 SRCSNACYG
+720 SRCVGAGWSTASYN
-729 FARFGLR
+729 LR
-736 CVGSNGKWASD
+736 YVLSSGSITAYD
-747 FVYYSNNNTFSSCR
+747 VFYSNTNDFSSYH
-761 GLRPVLQVSK
+761 GLRPVLQVVK

>member
-1 MRYDEKSVKLTEYE
+1 MVYK
-15 CMKNSIKKVQE
+15 
-26 KHHKK
+26 
-31 SFKEL
+31 
-36 ENTNNFKENYKNK
+36 KNK
-49 SQLKKYKLK
+49 LEKL
-58 NYKLKQAGIT
+58 KLKQSGIT
-68 IIALVITIIVLLVIA
+68 IIALVVTIIILLILA

-96 GKAKNAATVSEK
+96 GKAKNAAAVSDKSFAE
-108 TTAQEE
+108 EE
-114 MSMYLAGLDIQRE
+114 MSMYLAGLNIQRE
-127 QEGNTGRLADYL
+127 QEENAERLADYL

-197 SDNQDVPGVAMV
+197 SDNQDVPGIAMV

-227 EDGTVNLI
+227 SDGTVNLI
-235 ANTNTGFE
+235 ANANTNFE
-243 VSISGINGY
+243 VQIEGINGY

-266 YGNLEING
+266 YGSLEIKG
-274 KKALSARS
+274 KKVLSARS
-282 VNAEDFYNITYTV
+282 VNAEDFYNVRYSV

-300 NNKKIEPIINQKDTA
+300 NNKKIEPIINQKDTT
-315 NHGFSTDQISDYID
+315 NHGFSTDQINDYID
-329 IANTSGTQSRNTQM
+329 IANTSGAQSSNTQM
-343 LAANTS
+343 LVANTS
-349 PTIISQNR
+349 PRIMNLNR
-357 TNKSTIDMMNTENNY
+357 TNKSTVSLMNTGNNY
-372 WLATRSTYYGWE
+372 WLATRSAYYDWN
-384 KGKDGKDTYS
+384 KGTDGKTPYS
-394 EDLSYE
+394 EELSRD
-400 YYEFAFSRTDGAY
+400 YYQLDYVMTDGARAA
-413 STYTMFKTNQDYNTT
+413 STLFTVGQNYATSGSN
-428 GTNQSESCSL
+428 GSGSCSL

-444 SAESVSDTSAGATV
+444 SADSVSDTSVGATV
-458 NVDRFYKNKS
+458 NVDRFYKTKS
-468 GSEAHGYVKA
+468 ESEAHGYVKA
-478 DSIATLLGKD
+478 DSIAALLGKD
-488 IKSVNKVN
+488 IKSVNKIN
-496 SGLPTVELDM
+496 SGLPTVESDM

-533 DRTTKLQVRLTG
+533 DRATKLQVRLTG

-569 IKLKNGQTKKVK
+569 IKLKNGKTKKVK
-581 VLLARDAKWE
+581 VVLARDAKWE
-591 DLMDDSRINN
+591 DFMDESKLSNF
-601 DSYGN
+601 GN

-617 PNKITSTGNS
+617 PNKITSTWNS
-627 YATTLFTQYENSD
+627 YAPTLFTQYENID
-640 RTKGASKGYSDAK
+640 KTKGASKGYSDAK

-662 GTSNWILTEEK
+662 GTSNWLSTEEK

-695 YNAYW
+695 YNAYG

-708 NNISAGAEFWLS
+708 SNISAGAEFWVS
-720 SRCSNACYG
+720 SRCAYAKWNYADFRLRFVSSSGSITSNVV
-729 FARFGLR
+729 FG
-736 CVGSNGKWASD
+736 SSD
-747 FVYYSNNNTFSSCR
+747 YVSSSCR

>member
-1 MRYDEKSVKLTEYE
+1 MYKKNRIEKL
-15 CMKNSIKKVQE
+15 
-26 KHHKK
+26 
-31 SFKEL
+31 
-36 ENTNNFKENYKNK
+36 
-49 SQLKKYKLK
+49 
-58 NYKLKQAGIT
+58 KLKQSGIT
-68 IIALVITIIVLLVIA
+68 IIALVVTIIILLILA

-96 GKAKNAATVSEK
+96 GKAKNAAAVSDKSSAE
-108 TTAQEE
+108 EE

-163 KGHNYMVNLDD
+163 NGHNFLVNLDD
-174 GTFTYIGKTDGKGVN
+174 GTFTYIGKSTGTGVN

-197 SDNQDVPGVAMV
+197 TNNQDVPGVAMV

-219 GWKVLSTN
+219 GWKVLSKN

-266 YGNLEING
+266 YGSLELNG
-274 KKALSARS
+274 KKVLSARS
-282 VNAEDFYNITYTV
+282 VNAEDFYNITYSV
-295 SRAYQ
+295 SRKCESG
-300 NNKKIEPIINQKDTA
+300 KKIEPIINKKDTE

-329 IANTSGTQSRNTQM
+329 IANTSGAQSSNTQM

-349 PTIISQNR
+349 PTITNLNR
-357 TNKSTIDMMNTENNY
+357 TNKSTVSLMYTGNNY
-372 WLATRSTYYGWE
+372 WLATRSAHYDWN
-384 KGKDGKDTYS
+384 KGTDGKTPYS
-394 EDLSYE
+394 EELSNE
-400 YYEFAFSRTDGAY
+400 YYQLAFARTDGAY
-413 STYTMFKTNQDYNTT
+413 STSTVFNTNANYNTT
-428 GTNQSESCSL
+428 GNNASKNCSL

-444 SAESVSDTSAGATV
+444 SAESVSDTSVGATV
-458 NVDRFYKNKS
+458 NVDRFYKTKS

-478 DSIATLLGKD
+478 NSIAALLGKD

-496 SGLPTVELDM
+496 SGLPTVESDM

-533 DRTTKLQVRLTG
+533 DRATKLQVRLTG

-581 VLLARDAKWE
+581 VVLARDAKWE
-591 DLMDDSRINN
+591 DFIDESKLSNF
-601 DSYGN
+601 GN
-606 LWTTNADDTSA
+606 LWTTNADDKSA
-617 PNKITSTGNS
+617 PNKITSTWNS
-627 YATTLFTQYENSD
+627 YAPTLFTQYENID
-640 RTKGASKGYSDAK
+640 KTKGASKGYSDAK
-653 ITSYNMSTS
+653 TTSYNMNTS
-662 GTSNWILTEEK
+662 GTSNWLSTYQK
-673 GNYAYEKYNNDKKSS
+673 GNYSYEKCNNDKKSS

-700 GGGANRNT
+700 GGSNRNT
-708 NNISAGAEFWLS
+708 SNISAGTEFWLS
-720 SRCSNACYG
+720 SRCVNADWYFAG
-729 FARFGLR
+729 FGFRF
-736 CVGSNGKWASD
+736 VSGSGSIAPG
-747 FVYYSNNNTFSSCR
+747 FVFSSSTGVYSSCR